1 MKARVANAIVAAMLA
16 VTGVACSDDGNP
28 VEVVRGGG
36 IDFAIDAQTRLISKS
51 VVEVTAR
58 LTRIDPEAFPL
69 RFTFEKGNVGQPFVL
84 ASERV
89 VTDPNET
96 AVSIR
101 LAARAD
107 PRVRVTVAEVRP
119 DGFSLTKSIQ
129 IDVLS
134 FTE

>member
-1 MKARVANAIVAAMLA
+1 MKARMANAVVAAMLA
-16 VTGVACSDDGNP
+16 VTGGACSDDGNP

-69 RFTFEKGNVGQPFVL
+69 RFTFEKANVGEPFVL

-89 VTDPNET
+89 VTGLEET
-96 AVSIR
+96 PVSVR
-101 LAARAD
+101 LAARKD
-107 PRVRVTVAEVRP
+107 PRVRVTVAEMRP
-119 DGFSLTKSIQ
+119 DGLSLTKSIQ

-134 FTE
+134 FAE